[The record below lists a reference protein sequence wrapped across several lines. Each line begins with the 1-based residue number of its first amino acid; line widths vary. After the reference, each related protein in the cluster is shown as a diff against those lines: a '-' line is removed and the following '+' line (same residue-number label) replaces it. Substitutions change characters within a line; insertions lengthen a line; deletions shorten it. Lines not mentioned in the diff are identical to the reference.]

1 MTPPI
6 APAYVAGR
14 FRQTSKTQALHAPY
28 DGAWFISA
36 SFCGPAELEEAV
48 AAAAASFEQTRR
60 MASYERA
67 GVLRQVGAALQA
79 RAREFADT
87 MVQESGKP
95 IGDAEAEV
103 ARAVHTFEIAAA
115 EAERLYGET
124 IPMDLRPNAAGRL
137 GLTRRFP
144 VGPVLAITPFN
155 FPLNLAVHKIA
166 PAIAAGC
173 PIVVKPAEQTPLSC
187 LKLAELIDATAWPK
201 GALSVVP
208 CDRSVAAGLVG
219 DERFRVLT
227 FTGSQ
232 KVGWELKARAGKARV
247 VLELGGN
254 AAVIVDASADLDLA
268 IPRLVYGAFSYAGQ
282 KCISVQRLYVHAKV
296 WDEFVRRFVDAARAV
311 KLGDPRDREALVG
324 PMIDERNARRIEEW
338 IDEAVKGG
346 AKVLLGGPRRDRL
359 VPPTVLTQVPRS
371 ARLAAEEAFG
381 PTVNLE
387 RIEGFAEGIR
397 AVNDSKFGLQCGVF
411 TRDLGNALAAF
422 EQISVGAVIVNDA
435 PSFRID
441 HMPYG
446 GVKESGLG
454 REGVRYALRD
464 YTEERLLVVDP
475 PPVA

>member
-14 FRQTSKTQALHAPY
+14 FRQTSQTQALHAPY

-48 AAAAASFEQTRR
+48 AAAAASFDATRR
-60 MASYERA
+60 MTSYERA
-67 GVLRQVGAALQA
+67 GVLRQVGAGLQA

-115 EAERLYGET
+115 EAERLYGEV

-208 CDRSVAAGLVG
+208 CDRAVAAGLVG
-219 DERFRVLT
+219 DERFSVLT

-232 KVGWELKARAGKARV
+232 KVGWELKARAGKAKV

-282 KCISVQRLYVHAKV
+282 KCISVQRLYVHARV
-296 WDEFVRRFVDAARAV
+296 WDDFVRRFVDAARAV

-324 PMIDERNARRIEEW
+324 PMIDEKNARRIEEW

-359 VPPTVLTQVPRS
+359 VPPTVLTQVPRT

-397 AVNDSKFGLQCGVF
+397 AVNDSRFGLQCGVF

-446 GVKESGLG
+446 GVKDSGLG